1 MRRTLITSMNMS
13 QKHKVVWSEGM
24 FLRPQHFQQFERYIE
39 SLVAQRTAALQGFY
53 WGVSHLALDRDALAI
68 GKLVLTEA
76 QGVLPDGTPFGF
88 AHPDDAPGALDVPDS
103 AHDVRVML
111 ALPRM
116 RPGATDVQYEDEPDS
131 LARYLVHETEVED
144 SGAIGME
151 PALVQVGRLRLR
163 LMLETDMGD
172 EWVGVGVA
180 RVIERRADNRVVL
193 DERYVPASLSCG
205 AQPLLLGFAQELY
218 GLLQARSEVLAARL
232 SQPGRGGVSEV
243 ADFMLLETVNRYIGS
258 LWHARQASWLHPE
271 RLFHDWLML
280 ACDLAT
286 YTSPNRRPEVLP
298 VYEHDDL
305 QATFGPLMDELRRS
319 LSAVLEQ
326 HALQIPLQ
334 DRGQGV
340 RVAQIPDLELLRTA
354 GFVLA
359 VHADMPSDTV
369 RARFPAQVKIGPVE
383 RIRDLVHLQLP
394 GVTVRAMPVAPRQ
407 IPYNAGHIYFE
418 LDKGGDFWKQLERTG
433 ALALHLA
440 GEFPGLTL
448 EFWAIRD

>member
-1 MRRTLITSMNMS
+1 MAEKN
-13 QKHKVVWSEGM
+13 KVIWSEGM

-39 SLVAQRTAALQGFY
+39 SLVGQRAAALQGFY
-53 WGVSHLALDRDALAI
+53 WGFSHLELDRDALAI

-76 QGVLPDGTPFGF
+76 QGILPDGTPFAF
-88 AHPDDAPGALDVPDS
+88 ARPDDAPAALEVP
-103 AHDVRVML
+103 ATAQEVRVML
-111 ALPRM
+111 ALPRA
-116 RPGATDVQYEDEPDS
+116 RAGATAVQYEDEPDS
-131 LARYLVHETEVED
+131 LARYLVQEAEVED

-151 PALVQVGRLRLR
+151 PALLQVGRLRLR
-163 LMLETDMGD
+163 LMLETEMGD
-172 EWVGVGVA
+172 EWIGVGVA
-180 RVIERRADNRVVL
+180 RVRERRADNRLVL
-193 DERYVPASLSCG
+193 DDRYIPPWLACG
-205 AQPLLLGFAQELY
+205 EHPLLLGFAQELY

-258 LWHARQASWLHPE
+258 LWHARQTHWLHPE
-271 RLFHDWLML
+271 RVFHDWLML

-286 YTSPNRRPEVLP
+286 YTSSSRRPQVLP
-298 VYEHDDL
+298 VYEHDNL
-305 QATFGPLMDELRRS
+305 QMTFGALMDELRRS
-319 LSAVLEQ
+319 LSVVLEQ

-394 GVTVRAMPVAPRQ
+394 GVTVRALPVAPRQ
-407 IPYNAGHIYFE
+407 IPYSAGHIYFE
-418 LDKGGDFWKQLERTG
+418 LDKSGDFWKQLERTG

-440 GEFPGLTL
+440 GEFPGLSM